1 MSQLPNPIFNPRSLY
16 DVLLVTANRLESD
29 TDYRWTHIGS
39 CNCGHL
45 AQTVT
50 LHSAQ
55 TLHEL
60 ALQKA
65 GDWAEQV
72 REYCPT
78 SGYPLDHIIQTLLQ
92 LGISQTELRD
102 LERLANP
109 KILNYIP
116 KEKRR
121 HLSFRK
127 KSDVIIYLR
136 AWAKKVQK
144 DGLVKVKVHS

>member
-1 MSQLPNPIFNPRSLY
+1 MSQLPDPTFNPRSLHE
-16 DVLLVTANRLESD
+16 VLLITANRLESD
-29 TDYRWTHIGS
+29 TDYRWTHMGS

-55 TLHEL
+55 TLHEI

-65 GDWAEQV
+65 GDWSEQV

-92 LGISQTELRD
+92 LGISQIELRD

-109 KILNYIP
+109 KILSYVS

-121 HLSFRK
+121 HLSFRNK
-127 KSDVIIYLR
+127 NDVIIYLR
-136 AWAKKVQK
+136 AWAKKVQENS
-144 DGLVKVKVHS
+144 LVKAKVHS

>member
-1 MSQLPNPIFNPRSLY
+1 MSQLPNPTFNPRSLY
-16 DVLLVTANRLESD
+16 EVLLMTANRLENDSN
-29 TDYRWTHIGS
+29 YQWTHMGS

-50 LHSAQ
+50 LHSAE
-55 TLHEL
+55 TLHEI

-65 GDWAEQV
+65 GDWSEQV

-78 SGYPLDHIIQTLLQ
+78 SGYPLDHIIQTLLE

-109 KILNYIP
+109 KILTYVS

-121 HLSFRK
+121 YLSYRK
-127 KSDVIIYLR
+127 KSDVILYLR

-144 DGLVKVKVHS
+144 NSLVKTQVHS

>member
-1 MSQLPNPIFNPRSLY
+1 MSQLPDPTFNPRSLY
-16 DVLLVTANRLESD
+16 EVLLITANRLESN
-29 TDYRWTHIGS
+29 TDYKWTHMGS

-50 LHSAQ
+50 LHSAK
-55 TLHEL
+55 TLHEI

-65 GDWAEQV
+65 GDWSEQV

-92 LGISQTELRD
+92 LGISQAELRD

-109 KILNYIP
+109 KILTYVAP
-116 KEKRR
+116 EKRR

-127 KSDVIIYLR
+127 KDDVVIYLR
-136 AWAKKVQK
+136 AWAKKVQENS
-144 DGLVKVKVHS
+144 LVKSKVHS